1 MSLFLGN
8 HEEIL
13 FYWTNLYVLNW
24 NLMLN
29 KLLCSSS
36 FYLISHYTRV
46 KSKQSIQRHLQ
57 EKAVIALAAECLLNV
72 VTFKA
77 VK

>member
-1 MSLFLGN
+1 
-8 HEEIL
+8 
-13 FYWTNLYVLNW
+13 
-24 NLMLN
+24 MLN